1 MSVDLTNAI
10 LRPCQGCRRLVY
22 WIKSKKGRWT
32 PYNENGVYHGLTC
45 PKSKRR
51 RQYLERETMPRS

>member
-22 WIKSKKGRWT
+22 WIKSKKG
-32 PYNENGVYHGLTC
+32 
-45 PKSKRR
+45 S
-51 RQYLERETMPRS
+51 Q